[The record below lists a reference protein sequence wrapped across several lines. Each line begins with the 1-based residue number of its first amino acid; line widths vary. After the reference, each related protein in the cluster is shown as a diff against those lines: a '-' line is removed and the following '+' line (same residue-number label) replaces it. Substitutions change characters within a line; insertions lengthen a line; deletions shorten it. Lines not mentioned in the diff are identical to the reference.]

1 MIKRP
6 IQLSHDFL
14 AEVLESNSIAVDAT
28 MGNGN
33 DTVFLAGL
41 ASKVYAFDVQEQAL
55 QKTKERLEQLGFDNA
70 QLILDGHQTIDKYV
84 DGPIRAAIFNLG
96 YLPSADKTIITKPD
110 TTLEAIG
117 KILDRLEVGGRISI
131 MIYYDDRY
139 QGMCLL
145 QDTPFWMAHC
155 FHVSLYFSEMNII
168 NFSKNFI
175 SPYFKTHFLNTSFQ
189 FFILAP
195 QFRYLVI
202 TLLPFFY

>member
-6 IQLSHDFL
+6 IELSHDFL
-14 AEVLESNSIAVDAT
+14 SQVLDKNSIAIDAT

-33 DTVFLAGL
+33 DTVFLSHL
-41 ASKVYAFDVQEQAL
+41 AKKVYAFDVQEQAL
-55 QKTKERLEQLGFDNA
+55 IKTKEKLEQLNIKNV

-131 MIYYDDRY
+131 MIYYGHEGGDKEKDAVLNFVKELDQQHFTVMLY
-139 QGMCLL
+139 QPLN
-145 QDTPFWMAHC
+145 QINAPPF
-155 FHVSLYFSEMNII
+155 
-168 NFSKNFI
+168 
-175 SPYFKTHFLNTSFQ
+175 
-189 FFILAP
+189 
-195 QFRYLVI
+195 LVMI
-202 TLLPFFY
+202 EKL

>member
-6 IQLSHDFL
+6 IELSHDFL
-14 AEVLESNSIAVDAT
+14 SQVLDKNSIAIDAT

-33 DTVFLAGL
+33 DTVFLTHL
-41 ASKVYAFDVQEQAL
+41 AKKVYAFDVQKQAL
-55 QKTKERLEQLGFDNA
+55 IKTREKLEQLNIKNV

-131 MIYYDDRY
+131 MIYYGHEGGDKEKDAVLNFVKELDQQHFTVMLY
-139 QGMCLL
+139 QPLN
-145 QDTPFWMAHC
+145 QINTP
-155 FHVSLYFSEMNII
+155 
-168 NFSKNFI
+168 
-175 SPYFKTHFLNTSFQ
+175 PFLVM
-189 FFILAP
+189 IEKL
-195 QFRYLVI
+195 
-202 TLLPFFY
+202 